1 MRTILCCTAAA
12 LISAG
17 QLFAGEPQKVNT
29 KGEGQMVTPQ
39 KKALVV
45 YYSRTGNTKK
55 VAEDIAGALNAD
67 IEQLIDKKDYSGAIG
82 YMKAGKAASQEKL
95 ADIAP
100 VKYDSSKY
108 EMVILGTPVWAW
120 NMTPAIRTYITNNK
134 QAFKSISL
142 FTTAGGTKPEKIVQ
156 KMEELAGKK
165 AVSSVGF
172 FAGEIKD
179 KDSKP
184 YQEKLQAFL
193 KGLQYY

>member
-1 MRTILCCTAAA
+1 MTT
-12 LISAG
+12 
-17 QLFAGEPQKVNT
+17 
-29 KGEGQMVTPQ
+29 Q

-82 YMKAGKAASQEKL
+82 YMKAGKDASKEKL
-95 ADIAP
+95 AEIVP
-100 VKYDSSKY
+100 VQHDPSKY

-120 NMTPAIRTYITNNK
+120 NMTPAIRTYITNNQ
-134 QAFKSISL
+134 QAFKSIAL
-142 FTTAGGTKPEKIVQ
+142 FTTAGGTKPDKIVQ

-165 AVSSVGF
+165 AVSSAGF
-172 FAGEIKD
+172 FAGEIKN
-179 KDSKP
+179 KDPKA